1 MSITEL
7 RKVIEEIRMHAQD
20 GNVDEVIRAADDA
33 LHTLDNDQLLTTT
46 QAAELLG
53 IRSVNT
59 LKLLVRGSGIG
70 YEMRG
75 NRMMIP
81 LTELQRLQE
90 SPQVRGIRTSDRLHD
105 ASADLGTEEGLNEE
119 GLNNEQLEDLVLSR
133 PGRLPWKTY
142 DGRTE

>member
-20 GNVDEVIRAADDA
+20 GNVDEVIRAADHA
-33 LHTLDNDQLLTTT
+33 LHALDGDQLLTTT

-59 LKLLVRGSGIG
+59 LKLLVRSSGIG

-81 LTELQRLQE
+81 LAELQRIQN
-90 SPQVRGIRTSDRLHD
+90 SPEVRGIHASDRLHD
-105 ASADLGTEEGLNEE
+105 ASAELGTDEGLS
-119 GLNNEQLEDLVLSR
+119 GEQLEDLTLSR
-133 PGRLPWKTY
+133 PGWLPWKAH
-142 DGRTE
+142 GSRAE

>member
-20 GNVDEVIRAADDA
+20 GNVDEVIRATDHA
-33 LHTLDNDQLLTTT
+33 LHALDGDQLLTTT

-70 YEMRG
+70 YQMRG

-81 LTELQRLQE
+81 LTELQRLQDSSE
-90 SPQVRGIRTSDRLHD
+90 VRGIRASDRLHD
-105 ASADLGTEEGLNEE
+105 ASADLGTEEGLN
-119 GLNNEQLEDLVLSR
+119 NEQLKDLALSR
-133 PGRLPWKTY
+133 PSRLPWKTY
-142 DGRTE
+142 DGRAE